1 MRRFMFL
8 CLLTYNL
15 STFAQT
21 AEGGG
26 AYINGGRLIN
36 SVIVNNYATNGFGVS
51 GSSGEV
57 LNCNILDN
65 YSLLTDKKLI

>member
-1 MRRFMFL
+1 MFS

-36 SVIVNNYATNGFGVS
+36 SVIVNNYATNGFGKPGKIQLVNAT
-51 GSSGEV
+51 
-57 LNCNILDN
+57 LQ
-65 YSLLTDKKLI
+65 TK